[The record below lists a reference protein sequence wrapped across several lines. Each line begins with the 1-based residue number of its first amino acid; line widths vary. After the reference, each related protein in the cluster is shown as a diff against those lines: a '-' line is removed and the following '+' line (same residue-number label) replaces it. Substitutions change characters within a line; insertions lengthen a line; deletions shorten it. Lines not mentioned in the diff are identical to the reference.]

1 MTDLQVF
8 YAIYYAAYDIV
19 HRGARLSYMT
29 AELAH
34 PTMRT
39 PDCGRT
45 GHGLPAQHALFL
57 SSLGRGERLLELQLR
72 VPGAARAALTGGAS
86 GAGGGRPAARVRLK
100 AGPRLRSTTTAAAT
114 AAAAT
119 TAAVAVARSRARG
132 G

>member
-1 MTDLQVF
+1 MHRTVKGL
-8 YAIYYAAYDIV
+8 IYYAAYDIAPRV
-19 HRGARLSYMT
+19 ARLSYMT

-34 PTMRT
+34 PATMRT

-57 SSLGRGERLLELQLR
+57 SSLGRGERLLELQLG

-100 AGPRLRSTTTAAAT
+100 AGPRLRSTTTAAAS

-119 TAAVAVARSRARG
+119 TAAVAVARSRAHG